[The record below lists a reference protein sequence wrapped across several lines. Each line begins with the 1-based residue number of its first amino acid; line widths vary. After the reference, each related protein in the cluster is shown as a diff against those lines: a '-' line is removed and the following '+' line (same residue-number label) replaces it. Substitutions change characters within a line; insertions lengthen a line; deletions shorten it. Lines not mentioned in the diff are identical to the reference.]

1 LAWQVRNQTVQ
12 STTISAS
19 TPEAM
24 MELLHSLTI
33 IPKLNYATTEDIDKI
48 LGNKPARAPMIS
60 TLQSRWA
67 TTGGVPV
74 PPC

>member
-1 LAWQVRNQTVQ
+1 MLCIHKNRITFFQF
-12 STTISAS
+12 
-19 TPEAM
+19 
-24 MELLHSLTI
+24 